1 MLGMDRSSRRYSRC
15 GGSSPWRAFARPLGA
30 HIFCYPLPQ
39 STIARVHFLDNPSAC
54 ANDVLGFTPQPFKRN
69 SDGRQ
74 GLGPR
79 PSSAQP
85 IIRLAGRSPKR
96 WSARRAL
103 VIRARP
109 FRYAVVTLVATAER
123 RGPRRNTASIRYWVR
138 RIIDVMVRLT
148 EAGCELRYTLPQGL
162 RLRSAVCASHP
173 T

>member
-1 MLGMDRSSRRYSRC
+1 MEQAHLGMLGMDRSSRRYSRC

-30 HIFCYPLPQ
+30 HTATPVKHC
-39 STIARVHFLDNPSAC
+39 ASAFFGQPISVS
-54 ANDVLGFTPQPFKRN
+54 NDVLEVAETV
-69 SDGRQ
+69 
-74 GLGPR
+74 
-79 PSSAQP
+79 
-85 IIRLAGRSPKR
+85 
-96 WSARRAL
+96 SARRVL

-123 RGPRRNTASIRYWVR
+123 RGPRRNTASIRCWVR

-162 RLRSAVCASHP
+162 KLRSSVCASHP